1 MKKIIV
7 IGNSFG
13 TDITRYLYGVARSEG
28 VDLKVVNLYIGGCSL
43 YRHYRNMLSE
53 EPVYS

>member
-28 VDLKVVNLYIGGCSL
+28 VDL
-43 YRHYRNMLSE
+43 
-53 EPVYS
+53 